1 MLEEKTYKQKHWFWG
16 PVLECKALYGQ
27 VLFASI
33 LINCFA
39 LASSLYIMTVYD
51 RVIPNNAIGSLY
63 ALTIMIMV
71 VVAFDLIFKI
81 LRGRFIDKAGLKIDD
96 KISFSLCQKISRLD
110 SLVGNESAGSMAS
123 TIRDFDLLKEAI
135 GSASFSIII
144 DLPFICLFIFVIY
157 LIGGPIAYVPAAIVP
172 IVLLFSLILQPILRR
187 MTEQSQAQGKS
198 KQSVIIEMLAALE
211 TVKTVQG
218 ISMLRNKWMRSVQH
232 QGKSSSSSKTV
243 SQLASHI
250 AQVGQQASQI
260 GIVVFGVFL
269 ISDGLLTM
277 GQLIACVI
285 LSGRVMS
292 PLAQITG
299 LLGRMNQAMSAYRG
313 LSEILGRVTNDETRI
328 DMVKRPNL
336 EGTVSASNVSFAY
349 PGTATQVLHDI
360 SFSLE
365 AGERC
370 AILGRIGC
378 GKTTLFRLLCGLF
391 PPDSGLVL
399 IDNADIRQVRPEDVR
414 KNVGVVL
421 QNPTLFSGSVRDNM
435 LMGKPN
441 ASDQELI
448 ASIKKVGGEKIISS
462 LPGGFDFVLSEGGR
476 ELSSGMRQTLAVAR
490 ALIGNP
496 SILLMDEPT
505 ASLDSQSET
514 ALVKHLDVSTRG
526 ITSIFITHRGSM
538 LQMADK
544 VMLMNQ
550 GRIAMFG
557 PRDEVISAIQKQASA

>member
-135 GSASFSIII
+135 GSASFSIIV

-172 IVLLFSLILQPILRR
+172 IVLLFSLILKPILRR

>member
-96 KISFSLCQKISRLD
+96 KISFSLFQKISRLD

-135 GSASFSIII
+135 GSASFSIIV

-365 AGERC
+365 AGER
-370 AILGRIGC
+370 
-378 GKTTLFRLLCGLF
+378 
-391 PPDSGLVL
+391 
-399 IDNADIRQVRPEDVR
+399 
-414 KNVGVVL
+414 
-421 QNPTLFSGSVRDNM
+421 
-435 LMGKPN
+435 
-441 ASDQELI
+441 
-448 ASIKKVGGEKIISS
+448 
-462 LPGGFDFVLSEGGR
+462 
-476 ELSSGMRQTLAVAR
+476 
-490 ALIGNP
+490 
-496 SILLMDEPT
+496 
-505 ASLDSQSET
+505 
-514 ALVKHLDVSTRG
+514 
-526 ITSIFITHRGSM
+526 
-538 LQMADK
+538 
-544 VMLMNQ
+544 
-550 GRIAMFG
+550 
-557 PRDEVISAIQKQASA
+557 

>member
-1 MLEEKTYKQKHWFWG
+1 
-16 PVLECKALYGQ
+16 
-27 VLFASI
+27 
-33 LINCFA
+33 
-39 LASSLYIMTVYD
+39 MTVYD

-96 KISFSLCQKISRLD
+96 KISFSLFQKISRLD

-135 GSASFSIII
+135 GSASFSIIV

-187 MTEQSQAQGKS
+187 MTEQSRAQGKS

-360 SFSLE
+360 SFSPE